1 VVRTLSRVTTSI
13 RLAAVRRTAGGF
25 QPSVADVRP
34 EAGLREAGL
43 VLINSIP
50 DNGLKASSAFERCHM
65 QPGRPADGP
74 AAVRRSVGLNSA
86 VSRANRSASG

>member
-1 VVRTLSRVTTSI
+1 MSI

-25 QPSVADVRP
+25 QPRSADVRP

-74 AAVRRSVGLNSA
+74 AAVRRH
-86 VSRANRSASG
+86 RSASTVPYLGPTIGELP